1 MQQYYAI
8 LGYEVNQ
15 LKLLRD
21 EIEQL
26 IGQALVKAG
35 ISGDN
40 WRQML
45 APSRDTTQG
54 DLSLPCFPL
63 AKQLSRNPVELAQT
77 IADEISS
84 NPAIGEVSAVGGYLN
99 IKANMNWLAQQVL
112 SGKVRIGDALGTI
125 NSTGRKVLIEHT
137 SANPNG
143 PFHVGR
149 ARNAILGDSLVRL
162 HRLFGNEVRAEYYVD
177 DMGKQ
182 VAVLAWALANLSK
195 EEVEQTLVGRDG
207 VNPRWSGKADHE
219 TVRWYQA
226 AQKMREGEN
235 AQAIEDEI
243 GRLVHASENGDQEVL
258 NRFEAAYQPVLD
270 GMLMTLNRLG
280 INFDTF
286 TKESKFVI
294 DGDVAKLMQ
303 RLSEMDIYGEA
314 DNGAGYLDL
323 GQRGLKGKT
332 EFFFRRG
339 DGSSLYATRDIAY
352 HMWKWQQSDDL
363 INVLG
368 EDHKLQGKQVA
379 MALTELGERV
389 PEVLFYSFIKLPEG
403 KMSTRKGNVVFM
415 DDLLE
420 EAQAQAATI
429 VRELRPDYSES
440 KVLEIAEA
448 VGVSAVRFNII
459 KVSPDKG
466 FTFRWEEALAFEA
479 GSAPFIMY
487 SHTRAHSVMLR
498 CIEAGADVDSII
510 ASQIDYSQQEMPTGL
525 VELLRTIAR
534 HNDILDKAVNMRKP
548 HLFAAQLLDLAN
560 AYNGFY
566 RDCHILVEGVPNPFY
581 LQVSE
586 VARNLLKTG
595 MQGVGI
601 IPIEQM

>member
-1 MQQYYAI
+1 M
-8 LGYEVNQ
+8 
-15 LKLLRD
+15 KLLRD

-45 APSRDTTQG
+45 APSRDTSQG

-63 AKQLSRNPVELAQT
+63 AKQLSRNPVELAQS

-84 NPAIGEVSAVGGYLN
+84 NPAIGEVFAVGGYLN
-99 IKANMNWLAQQVL
+99 IKADMNWLAKQVL
-112 SGKVRIGDALGTI
+112 TGKVRIGDALGTM

-270 GMLMTLNRLG
+270 GMLTTLNRLG
-280 INFDTF
+280 IDFDTF

-303 RLSEMDIYGEA
+303 RLSEMEIYGEA
-314 DNGAGYLDL
+314 ENGAGYLDL

-429 VRELRPDYSES
+429 VRGLRPDYSES

-525 VELLRTIAR
+525 IELLRTIAR

>member
-1 MQQYYAI
+1 M
-8 LGYEVNQ
+8 
-15 LKLLRD
+15 KLLRD
-21 EIEQL
+21 EVEEL
-26 IGQALVKAG
+26 IGQALAKAG

-45 APSRDTTQG
+45 APSRDTSQG

-63 AKQLSRNPVELAQT
+63 AKQLSRNPVELAQS

-84 NPAIGEVSAVGGYLN
+84 HPAIGQVAAVGGYLN
-99 IKANMNWLAQQVL
+99 IKADMNWLAQQIL
-112 SGKVRIGDALGTI
+112 SAKVRIGDPFGSMS
-125 NSTGRKVLIEHT
+125 STGRKVLIEHT

-182 VAVLAWALANLSK
+182 VAVLAWALANLSQQQ
-195 EEVEQTLVGRDG
+195 VEQTLVGRDG
-207 VNPRWSGKADHE
+207 VNPRWAGKADHE
-219 TVRWYQA
+219 IVRWYQA
-226 AQKMREGEN
+226 AQKIREGEN
-235 AQAIEDEI
+235 AQPIEDEI
-243 GRLVHASENGDQEVL
+243 GRLVHASEHGDQEVL
-258 NRFEAAYQPVLD
+258 DQFAAAYQPVLD
-270 GMLMTLNRLG
+270 GMLTTLNRLG
-280 INFDTF
+280 IEFDTF
-286 TKESKFVI
+286 TKESEFVI
-294 DGDVAKLMQ
+294 NGDVAKLMQ

-314 DNGAGYLDL
+314 DNGAGFLDL

-352 HMWKWQQSDDL
+352 HMWKWQQSDEL

-368 EDHKLQGKQVA
+368 EDHKLQAKQVG
-379 MALTELGERV
+379 MTLTELGEKV
-389 PEVLFYSFIKLPEG
+389 PEILFYSFIKLPEG

-420 EAQAQAATI
+420 EAQAQAATV
-429 VRELRPDYSES
+429 VRELRPDYLEQQ
-440 KVLEIAEA
+440 VLAIAEA

-487 SHTRAHSVMLR
+487 SHTRAHSVMKR

-510 ASQIDYSQQEMPTGL
+510 ASEIDYSNQEMPIGM

-534 HNDILDKAVNMRKP
+534 HNDVLDRAVNMRKP
-548 HLFAAQLLDLAN
+548 HLFATQLLDLAN

-566 RDCHILVEGVPNPFY
+566 RDCQILVEGVPNPFY

>member
-1 MQQYYAI
+1 
-8 LGYEVNQ
+8 

-45 APSRDTTQG
+45 APSRDTSQG

-63 AKQLSRNPVELAQT
+63 AKQLSRNPVELAQS
-77 IADEISS
+77 IADQISS

-99 IKANMNWLAQQVL
+99 IKANMNWLAKQVL
-112 SGKVRIGDALGTI
+112 TGKVRIGDPLGTM

-195 EEVEQTLVGRDG
+195 EEVEQTLSGRDG

-235 AQAIEDEI
+235 AQTIEDEI

-270 GMLMTLNRLG
+270 GMLMTLSRLG
-280 INFDTF
+280 IDFDTF

-303 RLSEMDIYGEA
+303 RLSEMEIYGEA
-314 DNGAGYLDL
+314 ENGAGYLDL

-429 VRELRPDYSES
+429 VRGLRPDYSES

-525 VELLRTIAR
+525 IELLRTIAR

>member
-258 NRFEAAYQPVLD
+258 NQFEAAYQPVLD
-270 GMLMTLNRLG
+270 GMLTTLNRLG

-303 RLSEMDIYGEA
+303 RLSEMEIYGEA

>member
-1 MQQYYAI
+1 M
-8 LGYEVNQ
+8 
-15 LKLLRD
+15 KLLRD

-45 APSRDTTQG
+45 APSRDTSQG

-63 AKQLSRNPVELAQT
+63 AKQLSRNPVELAQS

-99 IKANMNWLAQQVL
+99 IKANMNWLAKQVL
-112 SGKVRIGDALGTI
+112 TGKVRIGDALGTM

-195 EEVEQTLVGRDG
+195 EEVEQTLSGRDG

-226 AQKMREGEN
+226 AQKMREGED

-270 GMLMTLNRLG
+270 GMLMTLSRLG
-280 INFDTF
+280 IDFDTF

-303 RLSEMDIYGEA
+303 RLSEMEIYGEA
-314 DNGAGYLDL
+314 ENGAGYLDL

-429 VRELRPDYSES
+429 VRGLRPDYSES

-525 VELLRTIAR
+525 IELLRTIAR

-566 RDCHILVEGVPNPFY
+566 RDCHILVEGIPNPFY

>member
-1 MQQYYAI
+1 M
-8 LGYEVNQ
+8 
-15 LKLLRD
+15 KLLRD
-21 EIEQL
+21 EIEEL

-35 ISGDN
+35 ISSDN

-45 APSRDTTQG
+45 APSRDTSQG

-63 AKQLSRNPVELAQT
+63 AKQLSKNPVELAES
-77 IADEISS
+77 IASEISS
-84 NPAIGEVSAVGGYLN
+84 HPAIGQVKAVGGYLN
-99 IKANMNWLAQQVL
+99 IKADVNWLAEQIL
-112 SGKVRIGDALGTI
+112 TGKIRIGDPFGSMS
-125 NSTGRKVLIEHT
+125 STGRKVLIEHT

-195 EEVEQTLVGRDG
+195 QQVEETLTGRDA

-226 AQKMREGEN
+226 AQKIREDGN

-243 GRLVHASENGDQEVL
+243 GRLVHASEHGDQEVL
-258 NRFEAAYQPVLD
+258 QQFESAYQPVLD
-270 GMLMTLNRLG
+270 GMLTTLSRLG
-280 INFDTF
+280 IEFDTF
-286 TKESKFVI
+286 TKESIFVI
-294 DGDVAKLMQ
+294 NGDVAKLMQ

-352 HMWKWQQSDDL
+352 HMWKWQQSDEL

-368 EDHKLQGKQVA
+368 EDHKLQGKQVG
-379 MALTELGERV
+379 MTLEELGEKV
-389 PEVLFYSFIKLPEG
+389 PDILFYSFIKLPEG

-420 EAQAQAATI
+420 EAQAQAASV
-429 VRELRPDYSES
+429 VRELRPSYSEEQ
-440 KVLEIAEA
+440 VLAIAEA

-487 SHTRAHSVMLR
+487 SHTRAHSVMRR

-510 ASQIDYSQQEMPTGL
+510 GSNIDCSNQEMPIGM

-534 HNDILDKAVNMRKP
+534 HNDVLDKAVNMRKP

-586 VARNLLKTG
+586 VARNLLQKG